1 VLDIATGNGA
11 IAILAVEA
19 GEQLQVTGTDLA
31 RVEPAAFVS
40 RGRDKLERVR
50 FLANTPAEDLPL
62 EDGSFDAVTSQYG
75 IEYSDMERSVPE
87 AVRVLAPD
95 GRLRFAC
102 HAAEGSVAADTK
114 RAIADADYLLDHVD
128 LVGRAAAAISAI
140 LDIERGRATGPFAQ
154 TEAQGKYA
162 AFREGLQAVAGR
174 AQGAADAAMLASV
187 HRSLTDLFQQRQS
200 HDEAALRNNL
210 ADLQTEVGAHRER
223 EHALLA
229 AAQSAEQMA
238 ALAERLKRLG
248 LDDVI
253 LGEQRD
259 GGDLIGHVI
268 EARRSG

>member
-1 VLDIATGNGA
+1 
-11 IAILAVEA
+11 
-19 GEQLQVTGTDLA
+19 
-31 RVEPAAFVS
+31 
-40 RGRDKLERVR
+40 
-50 FLANTPAEDLPL
+50 
-62 EDGSFDAVTSQYG
+62 
-75 IEYSDMERSVPE
+75 
-87 AVRVLAPD
+87 
-95 GRLRFAC
+95 
-102 HAAEGSVAADTK
+102 
-114 RAIADADYLLDHVD
+114 
-128 LVGRAAAAISAI
+128 
-140 LDIERGRATGPFAQ
+140 
-154 TEAQGKYA
+154 
-162 AFREGLQAVAGR
+162 
-174 AQGAADAAMLASV
+174 MLASV